1 MFKAKDAP
9 AANSDRVD
17 TIIGKETEFKGTIK
31 SHGVLRIDGRV
42 EGEVLHQGDL
52 IVGAGGVVVANIHA
66 RHVTIAGEV
75 NGNVDADG
83 RLELVAS
90 ARLTG
95 DVRVNQLVIEEGAIF
110 LGTSAM
116 RSEDRGAQKP
126 EPKAAPPR

>member
-1 MFKAKDAP
+1 MFKSKDAP
-9 AANSDRVD
+9 VLNPDRVD

-42 EGEVLHQGDL
+42 EGEIIHQGDL
-52 IVGAGGVVVANIHA
+52 VVGAGGVVVANLHA
-66 RHVTIAGEV
+66 RNVTIAGEV
-75 NGNVDADG
+75 KGNVDADG
-83 RLELVAS
+83 RLDLVAS

-95 DVRVNQLVIEEGAIF
+95 DVRVNHLVIEEGAIF

-126 EPKAAPPR
+126 EPKPAPPR